1 MISAEEVIWKILVAI
16 YSHNVLS
23 EKMYLKGGQALR
35 FVHGLKSRLSRD
47 SDFSFPQKIEEE
59 DIFFN
64 YLESAIKT
72 EFLKNKLYIIDF
84 KPTRKPKI
92 KPKGSPDFWA
102 GWAIEFKLITKE
114 QRNLSK
120 IRQSASAIVPEGFL
134 TNKIPIDIS
143 EMEYCGSFETIKIR
157 SIDIKVY
164 SKPLLVLEKIRAI
177 CQSHPD
183 YKYRNTHSNRAR
195 DFYDIEQIYTQV
207 LNEGKMENFFKELSK
222 HIVKVFEAK
231 DVPLSLINS
240 CLNSNEFLK
249 LQEIGWLEVQSTVKN
264 LNQNFSYYVQ
274 TIKSLVEKINRNTV
288 KNH

>member
-64 YLESAIKT
+64 YLKSVIEK
-72 EFLKNKLYIIDF
+72 EFLKNKLYVIDF

-92 KPKGSPDFWA
+92 KPTGSPDFWA
-102 GWAIEFKLITKE
+102 GWAIEFKLITRE
-114 QRNLSK
+114 QLSLSK

-143 EMEYCGSFETIKIR
+143 EMEYCGSFETIKVK
-157 SIDIKVY
+157 SVDIKVY

-183 YKYRNTHSNRAR
+183 YKYRNTHINRAR

-207 LNEGKMENFFKELSK
+207 LNEGKMDDFFKELST
-222 HIVKVFEAK
+222 HIIKVFKAK
-231 DVPLSLINS
+231 GVPLSLVNS
-240 CLNSNEFLK
+240 CLNDDEFLK
-249 LQEIGWLEVQSTVKN
+249 SQEIGWQEVQSTVKD
-264 LNQNFSYYVQ
+264 LNQSFSYYVQ
-274 TIKSLVEKINRNTV
+274 TVKRLVEKI
-288 KNH
+288 KC

>member
-16 YSHNVLS
+16 YSHDVLS

-47 SDFSFPQKIEEE
+47 SDFSFPDKIKKEN
-59 DIFFN
+59 IFFG
-64 YLESAIKT
+64 YLESAIKK
-72 EFLKNKLYIIDF
+72 EFLKNKLYVIDF

-92 KPKGSPDFWA
+92 KHTSSPDFWT

-114 QRNLSK
+114 QLNLSK
-120 IRQSASAIVPEGFL
+120 TRQFASAIVPEGFL

-143 EMEYCGSFETIKIR
+143 EMEYCGSFETIKIK
-157 SIDIKVY
+157 SIGIKVY
-164 SKPLLVLEKIRAI
+164 SKPLLVLEKLRAI

-207 LNEGKMENFFKELSK
+207 LNEGKINDFFKELSK

-240 CLNSNEFLK
+240 CLNNDEFLK
-249 LQEIGWLEVQSTVKN
+249 SQEIGWQEVQSTVRG
-264 LNQNFSYYVQ
+264 LNQKFSYYIQ
-274 TIKSLVEKINRNTV
+274 TIKSIVEKINLLN
-288 KNH
+288 